1 MGFFSLKATCG
12 VCGREVGMNRYK
24 IAMDNAWCC
33 PECLNK
39 AKKNGNCAIFVNK
52 VTIDTLK
59 KLIDGGME
67 ALEKDTEYRKKCNV
81 CGHIFC
87 YRDSDIYRNKRL
99 AREAKSSANMAVLEA
114 LGGTR
119 LASNQQSAAADRAL
133 DKIVDYSKCPKC
145 NSSDLSDA
153 TEEEIRQAQSNN
165 GNSGAVSSADE
176 LKKYKELLDSG
187 VITQEEFDAKKKQL
201 LGL

>member
-12 VCGREVGMNRYK
+12 VCGKEVGFNRYK
-24 IAMDNAWCC
+24 TGVDGAWCC
-33 PECLNK
+33 PDCLKK
-39 AKKNGNCAIFVNK
+39 ASKAAGSTVLVARVS
-52 VTIDTLK
+52 VSDLK

-67 ALEKDTEYRKKCNV
+67 ELQKDNEYRKKCNV

-87 YRDSDIYRNKRL
+87 YRDSDLRRNMRL
-99 AREAKSSANMAVLEA
+99 AKEAKSSANMAVLEA

-133 DKIVDYSKCPKC
+133 DKIVDYGKCPKC

>member
-33 PECLNK
+33 PECLK
-39 AKKNGNCAIFVNK
+39 QAQKNGNCTVNVTK
-52 VTIDTLK
+52 ITIDGLK

-67 ALEKDTEYRKKCNV
+67 ALQENKEYRKKCNV

-87 YRDSDIYRNKRL
+87 YTDSDLYRNKQL
-99 AREAKSSANMAVLEA
+99 AKEAKSSANMAVLEA

-133 DKIVDYSKCPKC
+133 DKIIDYTKCPKC
-145 NSSDLSDA
+145 NSTDLTDA
-153 TEEEIRQAQSNN
+153 NDDEIRRASNGA
-165 GNSGAVSSADE
+165 GNTAVSAADE
-176 LKKYKELLDSG
+176 LKKYKELLDMG
-187 VITQEEFDAKKKQL
+187 VITQDEFNAKKKQL

>member
-12 VCGREVGMNRYK
+12 VCGREVGWNRYK

-33 PECLNK
+33 PECLKK
-39 AKKNGNCAIFVNK
+39 AQKNGNCAIFVNK
-52 VTIDTLK
+52 ITIDALK

-67 ALEKDTEYRKKCNV
+67 ALEKDNEYRKKCNV

-87 YRDSDIYRNKRL
+87 YRDSDIYRNKQL
-99 AREAKSSANMAVLEA
+99 AREAQTSANMAVLEA

-133 DKIVDYSKCPKC
+133 NKIVDYSKCPKC
-145 NSSDLSDA
+145 NSADLSDA
-153 TEEEIRQAQSNN
+153 TEEEIRQAAN
-165 GNSGAVSSADE
+165 GNTTLSAADE

-187 VITQEEFDAKKKQL
+187 IITQEEFDAKKKQL

>member
-12 VCGREVGMNRYK
+12 VCGREVGLNRYK

-39 AKKNGNCAIFVNK
+39 AKKNGNCAIFVNRI
-52 VTIDTLK
+52 TIDALK

-67 ALEKDTEYRKKCNV
+67 ALEKDNEYRKKCNV

-87 YRDSDIYRNKRL
+87 YRDSDIYRNKKL
-99 AREAKSSANMAVLEA
+99 AREAQSSANMAVLEA

-145 NSSDLSDA
+145 NSADLSDA
-153 TEEEIRQAQSNN
+153 TEEEIRQAAN
-165 GNSGAVSSADE
+165 GNSKSTVSAADE

>member
-12 VCGREVGMNRYK
+12 VCGREVGLNRFK

-33 PECLNK
+33 PECLKK
-39 AKKNGNCAIFVNK
+39 AQKNGNCTVFVNK
-52 VTIDTLK
+52 ITIDGLK

-67 ALEKDTEYRKKCNV
+67 EFQEDKEYRKRCNV

-87 YRDSDIYRNKRL
+87 YRDSDIYRNKQL
-99 AREAKSSANMAVLEA
+99 AKEAKSSANMAVLEA

-133 DKIVDYSKCPKC
+133 DKIVDYSKCPQC
-145 NSSDLSDA
+145 NSASLSDA
-153 TEEEIRQAQSNN
+153 TDEEVMCAKSGNGGNN
-165 GNSGAVSSADE
+165 SAADE
-176 LKKYKELLDSG
+176 LKKFKDLLDMG
-187 VITQEEFDAKKKQL
+187 AITQEEFDAKKKQL
-201 LGL
+201 LCL

>member
-12 VCGREVGMNRYK
+12 VCGREVGLNRFK

-33 PECLNK
+33 PECLKK
-39 AKKNGNCAIFVNK
+39 AQKNGNCAVFVNK
-52 VTIDTLK
+52 ITIDGLK
-59 KLIDGGME
+59 KLIEGGME
-67 ALEKDTEYRKKCNV
+67 EFKEDKEYRKRCNV

-87 YRDSDIYRNKRL
+87 YRDSDIYRNKQL
-99 AREAKSSANMAVLEA
+99 AKEAKSSANMAVLEA

-145 NSSDLSDA
+145 NSASLSDA
-153 TEEEIRQAQSNN
+153 TEEEVMQVQASK
-165 GNSGAVSSADE
+165 GGSVSVADE
-176 LKKYKELLDSG
+176 LKKFKELLDMG
-187 VITQEEFDAKKKQL
+187 VISQEEFDAKKKQL

>member
-1 MGFFSLKATCG
+1 MDSLIIK
-12 VCGREVGMNRYK
+12 
-24 IAMDNAWCC
+24 
-33 PECLNK
+33 
-39 AKKNGNCAIFVNK
+39 
-52 VTIDTLK
+52 
-59 KLIDGGME
+59 
-67 ALEKDTEYRKKCNV
+67 ALEKEKERQENNIELIASENYVSNDILKLQGSILTNKYAEGYPGKRYYGGCENIDVIESLAIDYATKLFGAKYANV
-81 CGHIFC
+81 QPHSG
-87 YRDSDIYRNKRL
+87 
-99 AREAKSSANMAVLEA
+99 SSANMAVLEA

-176 LKKYKELLDSG
+176 LKKYKEIPIKL
-187 VITQEEFDAKKKQL
+187 
-201 LGL
+201 

>member
-1 MGFFSLKATCG
+1 MGFFSLKVTCG
-12 VCGREVGMNRYK
+12 VCGKEVGWNRYK
-24 IAMDNAWCC
+24 TGIDNGWCC
-33 PECLNK
+33 SDCLKK
-39 AKKNGNCAIFVNK
+39 ASKAAGSTVLVARVS
-52 VTIDTLK
+52 VSDLK

-67 ALEKDTEYRKKCNV
+67 ELEKDNEYRKKCNV

-87 YRDSDIYRNKRL
+87 YRDSDLRRNMRL
-99 AREAKSSANMAVLEA
+99 AKEARSSANMAVLEA

-145 NSSDLSDA
+145 NSADLSDA
-153 TEEEIRQAQSNN
+153 TEEEIRQTANSNS
-165 GNSGAVSSADE
+165 NSTVSAADE

-187 VITQEEFDAKKKQL
+187 VITQEEFNAKKKQL

>member
-33 PECLNK
+33 PECLKK
-39 AKKNGNCAIFVNK
+39 AQKNGNCTVNVTK
-52 VTIDTLK
+52 ITIDGLK

-67 ALEKDTEYRKKCNV
+67 ALQEDKEYRKKCNV

-87 YRDSDIYRNKRL
+87 YTDSDLYRNKRY
-99 AREAKSSANMAVLEA
+99 AKEAKSSANMAVLEA

-145 NSSDLSDA
+145 NSTNLSDA
-153 TEEEIRQAQSNN
+153 TDEDIRNAAN
-165 GNSGAVSSADE
+165 GSSTSAVSSADE
-176 LKKYKELLDSG
+176 LKKFKELLDSG
-187 VITQEEFDAKKKQL
+187 IITQEEFDAKKKQL